1 MLQYL
6 RGGDH
11 DAEKRPDLHATS
23 TCAKRLEYYRLTQPD
38 ADGVQYGAAIRSLS
52 PDTEDYAAV
61 PAITVCPGRIERLL
75 ALLSEHTVTPTTLR
89 DVVEDLL

>member
-1 MLQYL
+1 M
-6 RGGDH
+6 
-11 DAEKRPDLHATS
+11 
-23 TCAKRLEYYRLTQPD
+23 
-38 ADGVQYGAAIRSLS
+38 QYGAAIRSLS

>member
-1 MLQYL
+1 MMQ
-6 RGGDH
+6 
-11 DAEKRPDLHATS
+11 KKDLIYTQQALAQNGRTL
-23 TCAKRLEYYRLTQPD
+23 RLEYYRLTQPD